1 MKDEWKSHPPTTL
14 RTLVLGLGN
23 PILGD
28 DAAGPKVA
36 ALVRERLAAEKIIA
50 GIRGLGDES
59 QEEIPSSPHPGHS
72 CTVSEETCGGL
83 RLMERLA
90 GYDRAIL
97 VDAIRTGRYSPGTIL
112 KLTLDDIP
120 TQNSAS
126 VHDVNLP
133 TALRLAKTVGL
144 QMPSDIR
151 IIAIEAE
158 NTLEFSEECTPA
170 VAAALPQAAA
180 QVLLE
185 LDQEWNADD
194 ADTRGFMRIRSRQS
208 VSVQAGLLT
217 EPGVARSETGP
228 SQRG

>member
-1 MKDEWKSHPPTTL
+1 MMNDEL

-36 ALVRERLAAEKIIA
+36 ALVRERLAAEEIFA

-59 QEEIPSSPHPGHS
+59 QEEILSSPHPGHS
-72 CTVSEETCGGL
+72 CMVSEETCGGL
-83 RLMERLA
+83 RLMERLV
-90 GYDRAIL
+90 GYDQAIL
-97 VDAIRTGRYSPGTIL
+97 IDAIRTGRYPPGTVL
-112 KLTLDDIP
+112 RLTPDGLP

-133 TALRLAKTVGL
+133 TALRLAETVGL
-144 QMPSDIR
+144 KMPRDIR

-170 VAAALPQAAA
+170 VAAALPRAAEL
-180 QVLLE
+180 VLLE
-185 LDQEWNADD
+185 LAQEWDADD
-194 ADTRGFMRIRSRQS
+194 ADGRGSARIKP
-208 VSVQAGLLT
+208 
-217 EPGVARSETGP
+217 E
-228 SQRG
+228 